1 MTQIKKLA
9 GQTAYYGI
17 SSILARVLN
26 FLLLPIWT
34 DRLDRDEYGAASE
47 VYGFVALLL
56 IIYTFGMETAFFRFA
71 RKDDIKKVY
80 HSSTTAVSIVSLLL
94 SSLIFFNADA
104 LAQYLGENVKAVYVQ
119 YIAAILFIDAIVAI
133 PFAMLRLKEKALKF
147 ALIKTTV
154 VSITILLNLMLL
166 IVFPDILAG
175 KYLSGLSPTVEQI
188 FKPEQQIGYIFLA
201 NLLANLCYLPLLWR
215 EFIQLRFSIHTPTL
229 LNMLKYAL
237 PLFIMGLAGMFNE
250 QGYTILFERAFPK
263 NGELTGTEALGVFG
277 STVKL
282 SVIMMLGI
290 QAFRYAA
297 EPFFFNHADNKE
309 APELFAKIMHYFFV
323 TNVVVLV
330 AVTLNTPLISDIF
343 IQNDD
348 YKQALYVL
356 PVLMMAKLFYGVY
369 VNLSVWFK
377 LKDKTLFGSYF
388 AGTGALITVIGN
400 LALIPTLGYLG
411 SALTS
416 LACYSVMCILCYSF
430 GRRYFPI
437 PYKLFPMVIHLLI
450 GIAIILAFM
459 QIDLGDNLV
468 KYVVSIVI
476 TLTYAGLVSWYE
488 WKKLDYKTQKP

>member
-34 DRLDRDEYGAASE
+34 DRLDTDEYGAATE
-47 VYGFVALLL
+47 VYGYVALLL
-56 IIYTFGMETAFFRFA
+56 IIFTFGMETAFFRFS
-71 RKDDIKKVY
+71 KKEDTQKVY
-80 HSSTTAVSIVSLLL
+80 HSSATSVTIVSLVL
-94 SSLIFFNADA
+94 STIIFLNAEG
-104 LAQYLGENVKAVYVQ
+104 LAQYLGENVKAIYVQ
-119 YIAAILFIDAIVAI
+119 YIAAILLIDAVIAI
-133 PFAMLRLKEKALKF
+133 PFAMLRLKERALKF

-154 VSITILLNLMLL
+154 VSITIILNLLL
-166 IVFPDILAG
+166 LVVFPDILAG
-175 KYLSGLSPTVEQI
+175 KYLGALKSTIEGFYNPD
-188 FKPEQQIGYIFLA
+188 QQIGYIFVS

-215 EFIQLRFSIHTPTL
+215 ELSQLRLRIHGPTIKA
-229 LNMLKYAL
+229 MLKYAL

-250 QGYTILFERAFPK
+250 QGYTILFERAFPST
-263 NGELTGTEALGVFG
+263 NELTGTDALGIFG

-309 APELFAKIMHYFFV
+309 APELFARIMHYFFV
-323 TNVVVLV
+323 TNVVILV

-343 IQNDD
+343 IQNEA

-356 PVLMMAKLFYGVY
+356 PILLLAKLFYGVY

-377 LKDKTLFGSYF
+377 IKDKTIFGSYF
-388 AGTGALITVIGN
+388 ASTGALITVIGN
-400 LALIPTLGYLG
+400 LAFIPILGFLG

-416 LACYSVMCILCYSF
+416 LFCYITMCVLCYYS
-430 GRRYFPI
+430 GRKYFPI
-437 PYKLFPMVIHLLI
+437 PYKTLPLLVHLVI
-450 GIAIILAFM
+450 
-459 QIDLGDNLV
+459 
-468 KYVVSIVI
+468 
-476 TLTYAGLVSWYE
+476 AGLLVFISMQLNFEQDWVQYGASALITALYAAIVVWYE
-488 WKKLDYKTQKP
+488 WKKLEYKTQKP